1 LVKLKDQERFPG
13 KSVVT
18 VDYDTGC
25 PTILNPQNPIVEKE
39 NPVQVAKLG
48 ASQDRIFQIIEAE
61 GKVVMCS
68 TPVTTALGGAVSIY
82 DPATGKLD
90 VYRNVSKDQSITSA
104 LYQDGKLYLGTH
116 VWGGLSMTPTT
127 TTAKIIVFDMET
139 RKVVNEMTP
148 VIEDYKSPI
157 LNTGDLVFGDDG
169 LIWSATGGAIFAF
182 DKDTLEIK
190 KSKVINPSTPQST
203 GTQIFFGMPLDKIKN
218 GLFIGKFATG
228 IYVFDPD
235 TLESKKIS
243 ETAYRLTVAEDG
255 NIYSTDYRNFIK
267 IPVYYNGET
276 VVNENE
282 VKDKLGKSMALLLGK
297 STGLVNGEA
306 KQIDPD
312 NTTVVAKEMNGRT
325 LVPLRFVAESLGAEM
340 VLDKATNTAT
350 VKKDGKTIKA
360 VLGKSEIIVNG
371 VAKKIDTQVIEEKG
385 RILLPLRAIS
395 EALGKTI
402 FWDDRGIIL
411 ITTVQC
417 IVKTIKNF

>member
-1 LVKLKDQERFPG
+1 
-13 KSVVT
+13 
-18 VDYDTGC
+18 
-25 PTILNPQNPIVEKE
+25 
-39 NPVQVAKLG
+39 
-48 ASQDRIFQIIEAE
+48 
-61 GKVVMCS
+61 
-68 TPVTTALGGAVSIY
+68 
-82 DPATGKLD
+82 
-90 VYRNVSKDQSITSA
+90 
-104 LYQDGKLYLGTH
+104 
-116 VWGGLSMTPTT
+116 
-127 TTAKIIVFDMET
+127 
-139 RKVVNEMTP
+139 
-148 VIEDYKSPI
+148 
-157 LNTGDLVFGDDG
+157 
-169 LIWSATGGAIFAF
+169 
-182 DKDTLEIK
+182 
-190 KSKVINPSTPQST
+190 
-203 GTQIFFGMPLDKIKN
+203 
-218 GLFIGKFATG
+218 
-228 IYVFDPD
+228 
-235 TLESKKIS
+235 
-243 ETAYRLTVAEDG
+243 
-255 NIYSTDYRNFIK
+255 
-267 IPVYYNGET
+267 
-276 VVNENE
+276 
-282 VKDKLGKSMALLLGK
+282 MALLLGK